1 MPVNEAWSG
10 KNEHVNSEL
19 GVFQKDPYAVNKDA
33 FMEMSNRSTSLS
45 GGVRHGSLDQLNP
58 DTDLTYDYFNQVIVL
73 TATTK

>member
-1 MPVNEAWSG
+1 MKAWSG

-19 GVFQKDPYAVNKDA
+19 GVFQKDPYAMNKDA

-45 GGVRHGSLDQLNP
+45 GGARYGSLPADQLNP